1 MNSIDDCRVLRCR
14 RLKLLTCFILLFL
27 SLWNGANARS
37 KSGSQRSGENNC
49 IECHKR
55 ADGRAGEVVGL
66 HLKSA
71 HARLGCQGCHGGD
84 PNDYDEA
91 KAHAGTFVGKPDTS
105 ATLKMCARCH
115 ESPLVQFKDSR
126 HFPEH
131 RGVPRVDCVTCH
143 GAHTIGGPSE
153 TSSLAQV
160 CIGCHGLEYLPAL
173 PKPVQVMLELAD
185 DLRDSLGKADREGR
199 AISPELIDRR
209 KGIRHRVSEIVHPTD
224 LKGGLEKIPQILDDG
239 RLLKQQ
245 IAGQK

>member
-1 MNSIDDCRVLRCR
+1 
-14 RLKLLTCFILLFL
+14 
-27 SLWNGANARS
+27 
-37 KSGSQRSGENNC
+37 
-49 IECHKR
+49 
-55 ADGRAGEVVGL
+55 VGL

-71 HARLGCQGCHGGD
+71 HARVGCQGCHGGSPD
-84 PNDYDEA
+84 DYDEA

-160 CIGCHGLEYLPAL
+160 CIGCHGLEYLPGL
-173 PKPVQVMLELAD
+173 PKQVQVMLEVAD
-185 DLRDSLGKADREGR
+185 DLRESLGKAGEEGR
-199 AISPELIDRR
+199 TISPELTERR
-209 KGIRHRVSEIVHPTD
+209 KGIRHRISEIVHPTD
-224 LKGGLEKIPQILDDG
+224 LKNGLEKIPQILEDG
-239 RLLKQQ
+239 RLLKEE
-245 IAGQK
+245 IARQK